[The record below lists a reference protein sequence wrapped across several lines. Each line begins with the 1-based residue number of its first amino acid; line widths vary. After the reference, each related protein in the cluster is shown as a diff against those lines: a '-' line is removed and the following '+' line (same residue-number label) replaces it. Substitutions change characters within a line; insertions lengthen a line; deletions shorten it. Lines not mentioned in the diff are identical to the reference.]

1 MKITFLGHTSCVPD
15 VGADT
20 SCLLVNDCVL
30 FDTGWAPVLRLQEL
44 GIDPLTIAGV
54 VFSHLHQD
62 HYLGLAQILF
72 MCGLRGKPGSPSREP
87 TIAGPGEH
95 LDRVV
100 KACGEYLQFGR
111 FPELSIEPDLR
122 PLQSGD
128 LLELAGLRIEAIAAN
143 HVSGRDRHEP
153 ALAYR
158 VRELETGAE
167 FAFSGDTHPHPPLAE
182 FARGVP
188 LLIHD
193 GAHTPPEDGAAVAR
207 DADVGRLVL
216 THCPEVRREELLA
229 RARPVFPITDVASQ
243 FMTIEL

>member
-20 SCLLVNDCVL
+20 SCLVVNDRVL
-30 FDTGWAPVLRLQEL
+30 FDTGWTPVLRLREL

-54 VFSHLHQD
+54 VFSHMHQD
-62 HYLGLAQILF
+62 HYLGLAQIMF
-72 MCGLRGKPGSPSREP
+72 MCGLQGKPGSAARTP

-95 LDRVV
+95 LEEVV
-100 KACGEYLQFGR
+100 KACGDYLQFGR
-111 FPELSIEPDLR
+111 FPECAIAPDVR
-122 PLQSGD
+122 PLASGD
-128 LLELAGLRIEAIAAN
+128 VLELAGLRIEASAVK
-143 HVSGRDRHEP
+143 HVSGRHGGEP

-158 VRELETGAE
+158 VRELESGAE
-167 FAFSGDTHPHPPLAE
+167 FAFSGDTHPYPPLAE
-182 FARGVP
+182 FVQGVP

-207 DADVGRLVL
+207 DANVGRLVL
-216 THCPEVRREELLA
+216 THCPEARREELLA
-229 RARPVFPITDVASQ
+229 RARPVFPITDVASR

>member
-20 SCLLVNDCVL
+20 SCLLVNDRVL
-30 FDTGWAPVLRLQEL
+30 FDTGWAPVLRLREL

-54 VFSHLHQD
+54 VFSHMHQD
-62 HYLGLAQILF
+62 HYLGLVQLMFI
-72 MCGLRGKPGSPSREP
+72 CGLQGKPGSASRTP

-95 LDRVV
+95 LGEVV
-100 KACGEYLQFGR
+100 EACGNYLQFAR
-111 FPELSIEPDLR
+111 FPECAIEPVLR
-122 PLQSGD
+122 PLSDGD
-128 LLELAGLRIEAIAAN
+128 VLELAGLRIEAHAVH
-143 HVSGRDRHEP
+143 HVSGRHGVEP
-153 ALAYR
+153 ALGYR
-158 VRELETGAE
+158 VKEVATGAE
-167 FAFSGDTHPHPPLAE
+167 FAFSGDTHPFPPVAE

-207 DADVGRLVL
+207 EANVGRLVL
-216 THCPEVRREELLA
+216 THSPEARREDVLA
-229 RARPVFPITDVASQ
+229 RARPVFPLTDAATQ

>member
-54 VFSHLHQD
+54 VFSHMHQD
-62 HYLGLAQILF
+62 HYLGLAQIMF
-72 MCGLRGKPGSPSREP
+72 IYGLRGRPGSASRSP

-95 LDRVV
+95 LEEVV
-100 KACGEYLQFGR
+100 KACGEYLQFPR
-111 FPELSIEPDLR
+111 FPECAIEPDLR
-122 PLQSGD
+122 PLKSGD
-128 LLELAGLRIEAIAAN
+128 VLELAGLRIEAFAVN
-143 HVSGRDRHEP
+143 HVSGRHGVEP

-158 VRELETGAE
+158 VRELATGAQ
-167 FAFSGDTHPHPPLAE
+167 FAFSGDTHPYPQLAE
-182 FARGVP
+182 FARDVP

-207 DADVGRLVL
+207 DANVGRLVL
-216 THCPEVRREELLA
+216 THSPEARSEELLA